1 MFSDKTA
8 FFTYLMEKA
17 ILRTVVKYFCSGDN
31 MCGDRKMFNRI
42 WGIPFSLLVS
52 YSSRLRNY
60 LVDNC
65 YFGLPRFVQIETTTK
80 CNLGCR
86 YCERNK
92 DESRVVNSDMSLDFF
107 SSIVSQLRYP
117 TQCIQLVGLG
127 EPLLNPEI
135 FSMIHFAKK
144 KGFEVSLIDN
154 FTLIDRDKSLAL
166 INSGLSFLYVSFDS
180 VSKNT
185 FEEIRTGACFEKVV
199 ENIKLFVKTKKE
211 AKAKKPDFLF
221 KSTISQSNFAEIPHL
236 IRLAEDLGAD
246 GINFGKLMSENDSC
260 ANQSSVLL
268 KEEDLPRSKIAIY
281 PCELSKSYQCDA
293 IKGCYVTFD
302 GKVLPCG
309 LMAESVS
316 RAQYAQLQ
324 LGDLKFDKIANI
336 WRANSY
342 RKFRNKIGL
351 TEFLPQCKTCPGNK

>member
-1 MFSDKTA
+1 MSD
-8 FFTYLMEKA
+8 A
-17 ILRTVVKYFCSGDN
+17 IWN
-31 MCGDRKMFNRI
+31 
-42 WGIPFSLLVS
+42 IPFSVLLS

-60 LVDNC
+60 FVDSH
-65 YFGLPRFVQIETTTK
+65 YFGLPRFVQIEITTK
-80 CNLGCR
+80 CNLRCR
-86 YCERNK
+86 YCERSK
-92 DESRVVNSDMSLDFF
+92 DDANIDSDMPLDFF
-107 SSIVSQLRYP
+107 NSIIGQLRYP
-117 TQCIQLVGLG
+117 TQCVNLVGLG
-127 EPLLNPEI
+127 EPLLHPEI
-135 FSMIHFAKK
+135 FSMIHVAKK

-166 INSGLSFLYVSFDS
+166 VNSGLDFLYVSFDS

-221 KSTISQSNFAEIPHL
+221 KSTISQSNFAEIPQL

-293 IKGCYVTFD
+293 IKGC
-302 GKVLPCG
+302 
-309 LMAESVS
+309 
-316 RAQYAQLQ
+316 
-324 LGDLKFDKIANI
+324 
-336 WRANSY
+336 
-342 RKFRNKIGL
+342 
-351 TEFLPQCKTCPGNK
+351 